1 VPDFLDVNI
10 SGMDKIV
17 DKLKRLPDAVGD
29 AGVEAASKYLL
40 NVLVNKEI
48 PSQKK
53 VTRLQAYGSTFSSD
67 KQRRYF
73 FWALRQGII
82 TVPYQRRGR
91 SSGVQSAWELHGS
104 GKEIKI
110 TNGDEAAK
118 WLYSE
123 MQANL
128 NRMVG
133 WMRVSQIIDKY
144 TKQIV
149 GAFDRSVNKALRKLG
164 LK

>member
-1 VPDFLDVNI
+1 
-10 SGMDKIV
+10 MDKIV

-29 AGVEAASKYLL
+29 AGVEASAKYLL

-48 PSQKK
+48 PTYRYI
-53 VTRLQAYGSTFSSD
+53 TRKDAYGQTFVSD

-73 FWALRQGII
+73 FYALNAGII
-82 TVPYQRRGR
+82 KVPYQRRGKAG
-91 SSGVQSAWELHGS
+91 GVQAAWEIQGA
-104 GKEIKI
+104 GKKLTI
-110 TNGDEAAK
+110 TNSDQAAK

-128 NRMVG
+128 NRMIG
-133 WMRVSQIIDKY
+133 WLRVSQIIDKY
-144 TKQIV
+144 TRQIV
-149 GAFDRSVNKALRKLG
+149 QAFDRSVNNTLKKMG